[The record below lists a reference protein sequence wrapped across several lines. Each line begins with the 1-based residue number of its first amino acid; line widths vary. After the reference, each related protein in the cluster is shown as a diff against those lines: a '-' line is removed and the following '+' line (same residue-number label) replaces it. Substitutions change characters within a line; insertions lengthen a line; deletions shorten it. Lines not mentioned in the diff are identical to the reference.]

1 MEAQPITDN
10 PGQAGNPTGS
20 HCVLL
25 VADEIFSGSDVA
37 RELEN
42 HLERPADEVE
52 IKVISAAISH
62 NRLDQELGNIDEAL
76 PQAEDRLATI
86 VKQLGDAGFCTE
98 GVTGDSD
105 LLVAIG
111 DGLAQYRPDEIV
123 AVVHVEDES
132 EPVERGI
139 WDRLSTDFREP
150 VTLLRVH
157 HPHGQELPEV
167 ESVEHAAAHEKTH
180 EEVIRETRNF
190 PPLKTRDVAGIIF
203 GVLGTIGLGIIALLA
218 GTQEQGSEG
227 SDRALSG
234 DAAIILLIAMGA
246 FLINVAHVVGLVF
259 FQSVRYTGIWEKF
272 MARTSIVVTSVGL
285 VVSLILH
292 LA

>member
-1 MEAQPITDN
+1 MEARST
-10 PGQAGNPTGS
+10 TET

-25 VADEIFSGSDVA
+25 VADEVFSGSDVA
-37 RELEN
+37 RELDR
-42 HLERPADEVE
+42 HLEGGPEAVE

-76 PQAEDRLATI
+76 PQAEDRLDTI
-86 VKQLGDAGFCTE
+86 VAELNGAGFIAE

-111 DGLAQYRPDEIV
+111 DGLAQYQPDEIV

-139 WDRLSTDFREP
+139 WDRLSEDFRQP

-157 HPHGQELPEV
+157 HPRGDELPAV
-167 ESVEHAAAHEKTH
+167 ASTEHAPAHEKTH

-190 PPLKTRDVAGIIF
+190 PPLNARDVAGILF
-203 GVLGTIGLGIIALLA
+203 GVIGTIALGIIALVAA
-218 GTQEQGSEG
+218 GQETGSEG

-234 DAAIILLIAMGA
+234 DAAIIVLIAIGA

-272 MARTSIVVTSVGL
+272 MARSSIAVTSLGL
-285 VVSLILH
+285 VISLILV